1 MKNKILELVYDYL
14 DVFPNEKE
22 RQQRLI
28 EFLNTHDENE
38 ITNWDNFDGH
48 ITAGGLIYALKESKF
63 LVLHHKDLDMFLY
76 PGGHTEK
83 EDKNPLETAKREV
96 KEETGLY
103 NLMELT
109 ITDDSLVPVDIDTHI
124 IGYNK
129 RKNLPEH
136 YHFDFRYMFI
146 LDEEVE
152 VRIDKDESSEYK
164 WIGIED
170 LYNDK
175 NYGKIAS
182 KLESI
187 LDKLV

>member
-1 MKNKILELVYDYL
+1 
-14 DVFPNEKE
+14 
-22 RQQRLI
+22 
-28 EFLNTHDENE
+28 
-38 ITNWDNFDGH
+38 
-48 ITAGGLIYALKESKF
+48 
-63 LVLHHKDLDMFLY
+63 MFLY

-96 KEETGLY
+96 KEETGLD
-103 NLMELT
+103 NLIELT
-109 ITDDSLVPVDIDTHI
+109 ITDDSLVPIDIDTHI

>member
-14 DVFPNEKE
+14 DVFPKEKE

-48 ITAGGLIYALKESKF
+48 ITAGGLIYALKERKF

-96 KEETGLY
+96 KEETGLD